1 MSAAAERCG
10 PIQNRLLSTLPK
22 EEYERLQPNLQPVT
36 LSLGGVIY
44 EPGAELGYVYFP
56 TTCVISFLY
65 TMENGSTAEMGLAGN
80 DGVVGVAVFLGGK
93 TTSNRAIVQVAGDAF
108 RMKANVVREEFARGG
123 ALQRLLLRYTQALV
137 THISQTAVCNR
148 LHCGEKR
155 LGRLLLLVHDRVQAD
170 ELAIT
175 QESLSHLLGGRRES
189 VTVAAG
195 RLQDAGLIRYSR
207 GNIKIL
213 DRAGLEAAACECYRI
228 VKQEFDRLL
237 GGYAA

>member
-93 TTSNRAIVQVAGDAF
+93 TTSNRAIVQVAG
-108 RMKANVVREEFARGG
+108 
-123 ALQRLLLRYTQALV
+123 
-137 THISQTAVCNR
+137 
-148 LHCGEKR
+148 
-155 LGRLLLLVHDRVQAD
+155 
-170 ELAIT
+170 
-175 QESLSHLLGGRRES
+175 
-189 VTVAAG
+189 
-195 RLQDAGLIRYSR
+195 
-207 GNIKIL
+207 
-213 DRAGLEAAACECYRI
+213 
-228 VKQEFDRLL
+228 
-237 GGYAA
+237 